1 MTKRR
6 LQIVIKS
13 ALICAI
19 CALFFPISVVGETFS
34 TLADAVDMMSAE
46 YKVHFG
52 LEYAS
57 DDQDKRAFNLDLSPS
72 RVEQALDKLVI
83 EKPEYLWALDDGVY
97 ILYPKT
103 NASSLLQLRVRAFAI
118 HDASEAEA
126 SEEINQ
132 LPELADW
139 LSKQSVRRREIEV
152 GGRSECSA
160 NARVS
165 LKLNAVT
172 FRTVLNSLI
181 KAFRCSNWTVVRYG
195 GNRQFVAIYF
205 R

>member
-1 MTKRR
+1 MIKRA
-6 LQIVIKS
+6 LQIVVKS

-19 CALFFPISVVGETFS
+19 CALFFPIPLVGETFS
-34 TLADAVDMMSAE
+34 TLAGAVDMMSSK
-46 YKVHFG
+46 YRVHFG

-57 DDQDKRAFNLDLSPS
+57 NDQDKRPFNLDLSPS
-72 RVEQALDKLVI
+72 RVEQVLDKLVI
-83 EKPEYLWALDDGVY
+83 EKPEYLWAWDDGVY

-103 NASSLLQLRVRAFAI
+103 NASSLLQLKIRAFAI

-126 SEEINQ
+126 LEGINQ
-132 LPELADW
+132 LPEVADW
-139 LSKQSVRRREIEV
+139 FSKENAKRREIEV
-152 GGRSECSA
+152 RGPRECSA

-165 LKLNAVT
+165 VKLNAVT

-181 KAFRCSNWTVVRYG
+181 KAFRCSNWTIVRYG